1 MEENRFLHHKF
12 YHWGPYVAEIKVD
25 PDYCKRLLSTGKK
38 LTRPFTT
45 QLAGQ
50 IADERA
56 FDLKKDPWIEEELRI
71 YIDTWIEGFRR
82 YAGKTLF
89 KVSGYALRTMWI
101 NFTKPYEYNPVHYH
115 NECDLSFV
123 IYLKIPK
130 RILKEKHLTRAAPP
144 GFTTFF
150 YGEEHWSTI
159 NSKVVLPE
167 DNTIVIFP
175 SNLRHEVVHHT
186 SKVRRVTIAGNIKFR
201 GDRGN
206 I

>member
-1 MEENRFLHHKF
+1 
-12 YHWGPYVAEIKVD
+12 
-25 PDYCKRLLSTGKK
+25 
-38 LTRPFTT
+38 
-45 QLAGQ
+45 
-50 IADERA
+50 
-56 FDLKKDPWIEEELRI
+56 
-71 YIDTWIEGFRR
+71 
-82 YAGKTLF
+82 
-89 KVSGYALRTMWI
+89 MWI

-115 NECDLSFV
+115 NQCDLSFV
-123 IYLKIPK
+123 LYIKIPK
-130 RILKEKHLTRAAPP
+130 RIFKEKHLTKAPPP

-159 NSKVVLPE
+159 SDKVALPE

-186 SKVRRVTIAGNIKFR
+186 SKVCRVSIAGNIKFK